1 MFSPWL
7 HMTTSFSS
15 TIVITTP
22 LLKECI
28 QYVTPH
34 AADWKVIGIL
44 LDIPVGELKCIEAT
58 NVKWCCNQMLEKW
71 LEIDPDASWNKL
83 NKVIESLSVSST
95 PDIQDK
101 GS

>member
-1 MFSPWL
+1 MI
-7 HMTTSFSS
+7 TSFSS

-22 LLKECI
+22 LLKEII

-44 LDIPVGELKCIEAT
+44 LDMPVGELKCIEAGYPT

-71 LEIDPDASWNKL
+71 LEMDPDASWTKL
-83 NKVIESLSVSST
+83 IKVIESSSVLST

-101 GS
+101 GG